1 MFRRL
6 HEWLDQHETP
16 LETLNASE
24 RVQEE
29 RVQRLRRQFL
39 RTVSEWTRLTQEW
52 TRAERQAARLR
63 ALCARMPQALSLE
76 RKAAQSASLLARERD
91 QCRIRLQT
99 LQADIHA
106 AQQQLQRFR
115 AVRPAI
121 QAAWEHERL
130 LQRHTS
136 MR

>member
-6 HEWLDQHETP
+6 HAWLDRHENP
-16 LETLNASE
+16 LDTLNASE
-24 RVQEE
+24 RVQAD
-29 RVQRLRRQFL
+29 RVQHLRRQSL
-39 RTVSEWTRLTQEW
+39 RAVSELTRLTQEW

-63 ALCARMPQALSLE
+63 ALCARMPQALALA
-76 RKAAQSASLLARERD
+76 RHATQSADRLARERD